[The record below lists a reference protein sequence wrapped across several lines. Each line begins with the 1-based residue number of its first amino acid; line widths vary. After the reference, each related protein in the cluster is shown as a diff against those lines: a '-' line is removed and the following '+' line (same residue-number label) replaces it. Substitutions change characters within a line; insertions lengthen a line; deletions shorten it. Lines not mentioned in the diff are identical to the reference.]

1 MHGRGWMPFEN
12 RQRISRRNSMGCR
25 CVGLV
30 GVFVIVIIIGLV
42 CVDSGECDNDEV
54 GSFTR

>member
-1 MHGRGWMPFEN
+1 
-12 RQRISRRNSMGCR
+12 MGCR